1 MKTTKK
7 TGQDTCPRVI
17 KQTITTKLGSGT
29 AGKVVRTKSAF
40 QVVQTQKL
48 PWMSLLTHL
57 PISTC
62 WDCKEIL
69 LQG

>member
-1 MKTTKK
+1 MKTTTKK

-17 KQTITTKLGSGT
+17 KQLQQNWVGGI

-48 PWMSLLTHL
+48 PCMPLLTHL

-62 WDCKEIL
+62 WDFKEIL